1 MIEGPNRQFRGNT
14 NTRWPRGGRARP
26 VQSDKTW
33 ALTSSIEIPR
43 SANFRISKKTGFST
57 TTIAKKKK
65 LKKNPEQMNWCPH
78 ANKLQSS
85 AIILTFT
92 CCMLCKLRNNLS
104 LCLLPMRIFPSN
116 LLICDI
122 QRKAPI
128 NLRTLGFGRVTVS
141 LAKFSTL
148 EHYPENNDK
157 KCFQSRLI
165 KGTFTLS
172 VCVTACDVAI
182 SEMRSMFPLPPSSK
196 TDLKTVRSGK
206 CRGSV
211 GISLWHVH
219 NERSSYM

>member
-1 MIEGPNRQFRGNT
+1 
-14 NTRWPRGGRARP
+14 
-26 VQSDKTW
+26 
-33 ALTSSIEIPR
+33 
-43 SANFRISKKTGFST
+43 
-57 TTIAKKKK
+57 
-65 LKKNPEQMNWCPH
+65 
-78 ANKLQSS
+78 
-85 AIILTFT
+85 
-92 CCMLCKLRNNLS
+92 MLCKLRNNLS

-122 QRKAPI
+122 QRKALI
-128 NLRTLGFGRVTVS
+128 NLRTLGFGRVTVRH
-141 LAKFSTL
+141 AKVSML
-148 EHYPENNDK
+148 QHYPENNDK

-196 TDLKTVRSGK
+196 RDQKICVRNGK

-211 GISLWHVH
+211 GISLWHIIH